1 MSLEKEI
8 GTILEKIE
16 SIGGTGKFPTGTSQ
30 RSRTGYR
37 TTRGDIGK
45 PMLDPET
52 GGFAADRPYAAS
64 SAKEGREER
73 ELERIAAA
81 IAMLSPDPPGTGT
94 VLRDVKPDGTGTVLR
109 DTEQGAGY
117 WGPPAHPEDQGEIPD
132 YETELKV
139 EEPKS
144 AIRAGAKPT
153 GYDTVNILGRPV
165 QIPRYVD
172 DVKDRK
178 DPDALARGQSLPLP
192 NYVPPKPE
200 EQPSADTTQQTSG
213 YSADNLPKTDIGDIK
228 INGDTYR
235 WIIAKG
241 KYEKVHSKWD
251 YESVGESIKYDLI
264 RKTLMESNGTT
275 PSTSSFMDKV
285 KGGGKSIGKD
295 ILIYSVINWAYQ
307 KLFGDDAPEI
317 EAPGRATLP
326 TDLSQGALAKAK
338 KLKGVPGVEL
348 PGGSRGNVVH
358 GVKNIFRKRRAKEK
372 RK

>member
-8 GTILEKIE
+8 RTILEEIK
-16 SIGGTGKFPTGTSQ
+16 SIGGTGKFPTGISI
-30 RSRTGYR
+30 RAKGYR
-37 TTRGDIGK
+37 SKGDQGQL
-45 PMLDPET
+45 MLDPAT
-52 GGFAADRPYAAS
+52 GFAAGRRAQIDQPRDDRP
-64 SAKEGREER
+64 GGLTPDD
-73 ELERIAAA
+73 LE
-81 IAMLSPDPPGTGT
+81 AMGVFIGDLDLTPGPEFTGPKIRT
-94 VLRDVKPDGTGTVLR
+94 LD
-109 DTEQGAGY
+109 
-117 WGPPAHPEDQGEIPD
+117 
-132 YETELKV
+132 V
-139 EEPKS
+139 EEPQS
-144 AIRAGAKPT
+144 AKDAEAEPK
-153 GYDTVNILGRPV
+153 GYDTVNILGTKVR
-165 QIPRYVD
+165 IPRYV

-192 NYVPPKPE
+192 DYVPPEPE

-213 YSADNLPKTDIGDIK
+213 YSADNLPKTDIGEIK
-228 INGDTYR
+228 TTNGDIYR
-235 WIIAKG
+235 WSVMQG
-241 KYEKVHSKWD
+241 KYEKVYSSKWD
-251 YESVGESIKYDLI
+251 HEVIGESIKYDLI

-285 KGGGKSIGKD
+285 KGGGKGIGKD
-295 ILIYSVINWAYQ
+295 ILIYSVINWAFQ

-317 EAPGRATLP
+317 EAPGRATVP